1 MREWTASQGGVWWDE
16 DGLALIEQTL
26 LPEEYRVLRPRTL
39 AEVADAISRLAV
51 RGAPAIGIAAAYGLV
66 VALDEAAPST
76 APEAGRLLD
85 GAAETLRR
93 TRPTAV
99 NLAWALERV
108 LAEAGAH
115 APISAA
121 SYRAAVFGAA
131 RELAREDR
139 ELCRRIGL
147 SGVEALGSAR
157 RILTHCNAGALATGG
172 YGTATAPLYLLH
184 ERGEA
189 VSVLADETRPLLQGS
204 RLTAWELHRA
214 GIPVRVTADGASG
227 ALMAR
232 GLVDAVI
239 VGADRIAENGDTANK
254 IGTFNLA
261 LAAAYHGIPFYV
273 AAPFSTFDPKTP
285 DGSAI
290 PIEERAPE
298 EVLAFAG
305 RRVAP
310 EGVTSLNLA
319 FDVTP
324 HALVTA
330 FLTDQGVL
338 RPPYPASIARLSR
351 QGVS

>member
-1 MREWTASQGGVWWDE
+1 MAEWTASQGGVWWDGE
-16 DGLALIEQTL
+16 GLALIEQTL
-26 LPEEYRVLRPRTL
+26 LPAEYRVVRPRTL
-39 AEVADAISRLAV
+39 NEVADAIYRLAV
-51 RGAPAIGIAAAYGLV
+51 RGAPAIGIAAAYGLA
-66 VALDEAAPST
+66 VALDDAAPSSESD
-76 APEAGRLLD
+76 ARRLLHE
-85 GAAETLRR
+85 AAETLRR

-99 NLAWALERV
+99 NLAWAVERV
-108 LAEAGAH
+108 LTEAVVHEHG
-115 APISAA
+115 SVA
-121 SYRAAVFGAA
+121 SLRASVFGAA
-131 RELAREDR
+131 EEIAREDR

-147 SGVEALGSAR
+147 AGVEALQSAR
-157 RILTHCNAGALATGG
+157 HILTHCNAGALATGG

-189 VSVLADETRPLLQGS
+189 VTVLADETRPLLQGS
-204 RLTAWELHRA
+204 RLTAWELKRA

-227 ALMAR
+227 ALMSR

-285 DGSAI
+285 DGAHI
-290 PIEERAPE
+290 PIEERPPE
-298 EVLAFAG
+298 EVLSFAG

-324 HALVTA
+324 HELVTA

-338 RPPYPASIARLSR
+338 RPPYRDAIAALSR